1 MSRHFPFWLQTNRKT
16 LNGKLRQ
23 IIYHYERNMKS
34 IQQIS
39 NRNKKGEDTQFNQ
52 PVFVE
57 SYRMLLLFWSDLFH
71 FGKMRSLDFS
81 LDVEYDAPY

>member
-1 MSRHFPFWLQTNRKT
+1 MKNLNKGQSFLLFILDSKRKKEMSRHFLFWLQTNRKT

-39 NRNKKGEDTQFNQ
+39 NRDKKKGGRGGGRT
-52 PVFVE
+52 
-57 SYRMLLLFWSDLFH
+57 
-71 FGKMRSLDFS
+71 
-81 LDVEYDAPY
+81 YD